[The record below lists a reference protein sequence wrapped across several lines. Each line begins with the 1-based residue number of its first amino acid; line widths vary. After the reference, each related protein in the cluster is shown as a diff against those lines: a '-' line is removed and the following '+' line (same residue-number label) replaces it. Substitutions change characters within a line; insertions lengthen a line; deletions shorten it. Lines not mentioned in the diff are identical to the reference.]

1 MRFFLNII
9 FIFASIGL
17 ILISLAGYLGK
28 LHLYL
33 ELAAHF
39 KWQYLTL
46 SLCPFCFFLLQF
58 CFNYRQ
64 KLQKKLQKL
73 GLILSGFC
81 LVINL
86 GEIIPWYFPHHWFNQ
101 DIQGQEFR
109 VLLSNMDKYKDNST
123 AAIALIQKERPD
135 IVVFVEVGTAIA
147 AKLKAGLTDILPYSF
162 DYIETGFLP
171 AFWLGDRDLGEET
184 RFRDGT
190 LILSRISLENPQ
202 VKSLGGGR
210 KSLLANLQIS
220 GQLISLIAVHPSKA
234 TGQIYFEER
243 NRQLEAIADYAAT
256 LKNPVILIGDMNVT
270 MWSPYYRDLIK
281 KTQLQNVRAGFGI
294 LPTWPTFQPL
304 LYIPID
310 HCLVSPDFQVLKVR
324 RGPAIGSDHF
334 PLITDLILAGNTE
347 KNII

>member
-1 MRFFLNII
+1 MGRIFNFTFLLV
-9 FIFASIGL
+9 SIGL
-17 ILISLAGYLGK
+17 ILVSLAGYWGK

-33 ELAAHF
+33 EVAAHF
-39 KWQYLTL
+39 KWQYLIL
-46 SLCPFCFFLLQF
+46 SLCPFFFFLLQF
-58 CFNYRQ
+58 CFKSRQ
-64 KLQKKLQKL
+64 KLQKL

-86 GEIIPWYFPHHWFNQ
+86 GEILPWYFPHHWFNQ
-101 DIQGQEFR
+101 DIQGQELR
-109 VLLSNMDKYKDNST
+109 VLLSNMDKYKDNSDR
-123 AAIALIQKERPD
+123 AIALIQKERPD

-147 AKLKAGLTDILPYSF
+147 AKLKAGLTDILPYSLEH
-162 DYIETGFLP
+162 IETGFLP
-171 AFWLGDRDLGEET
+171 AFWLGDKGLSEET
-184 RFRDGT
+184 RFLDGS
-190 LILSRISLENPQ
+190 LILSHIPLENPQ

-270 MWSPYYRDLIK
+270 MWSPYYRDLVK
-281 KTQLQNVRAGFGI
+281 KTQLHNVRAGFGI

-324 RGPAIGSDHF
+324 RGQAIGSDHF
-334 PLITDLILAGNTE
+334 PLIADLILAINT
-347 KNII
+347 

>member
-1 MRFFLNII
+1 MGRIFNFTFLL
-9 FIFASIGL
+9 ASIGL
-17 ILISLAGYLGK
+17 ILVSLAGYWGK

-39 KWQYLTL
+39 KWQYLIL
-46 SLCPFCFFLLQF
+46 SLCPFFFFLLQF
-58 CFNYRQ
+58 CFKSRQ
-64 KLQKKLQKL
+64 KLEKL

-86 GEIIPWYFPHHWFNQ
+86 GEILPWYFPHHWFNQ
-101 DIQGQEFR
+101 DIQGQELR
-109 VLLSNMDKYKDNST
+109 VLLSNMDKYKDNSDR
-123 AAIALIQKERPD
+123 AIALIQKERPD
-135 IVVFVEVGTAIA
+135 I
-147 AKLKAGLTDILPYSF
+147 
-162 DYIETGFLP
+162 IETGFLP
-171 AFWLGDRDLGEET
+171 AFWLGDRGLSAET
-184 RFRDGT
+184 RFLDGT
-190 LILSRISLENPQ
+190 LILSHIPLENPQ
-202 VKSLGGGR
+202 IKSLGGGR

-281 KTQLQNVRAGFGI
+281 KTQFQNVRAGFGI

-334 PLITDLILAGNTE
+334 PLITDLTLASIE
-347 KNII
+347 

>member
-1 MRFFLNII
+1 
-9 FIFASIGL
+9 
-17 ILISLAGYLGK
+17 
-28 LHLYL
+28 
-33 ELAAHF
+33 
-39 KWQYLTL
+39 
-46 SLCPFCFFLLQF
+46 
-58 CFNYRQ
+58 
-64 KLQKKLQKL
+64 
-73 GLILSGFC
+73 
-81 LVINL
+81 
-86 GEIIPWYFPHHWFNQ
+86 
-101 DIQGQEFR
+101 
-109 VLLSNMDKYKDNST
+109 VLLSNVDKYKDNSDR
-123 AAIALIQKERPD
+123 AIALIQKERPD

-162 DYIETGFLP
+162 EHIETGFLP
-171 AFWLGDRDLGEET
+171 AFWLGDKGLSEET

-190 LILSRISLENPQ
+190 LILSRISLENTQ

-270 MWSPYYRDLIK
+270 MWSPYYRDLVK
-281 KTQLQNVRAGFGI
+281 KAQLQNVRAGFGI

-334 PLITDLILAGNTE
+334 PLITDLTLASIE
-347 KNII
+347 